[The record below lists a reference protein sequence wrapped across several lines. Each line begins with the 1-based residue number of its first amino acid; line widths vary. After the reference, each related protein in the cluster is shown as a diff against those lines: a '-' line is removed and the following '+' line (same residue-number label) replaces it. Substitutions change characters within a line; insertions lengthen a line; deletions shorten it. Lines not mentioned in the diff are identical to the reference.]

1 MVQANSLFHTKP
13 ALRQTVQ
20 NLSPEEE
27 IYIRSG
33 APEYNQIM
41 HGGDFNNMQ
50 AKSSWSHSRRAT
62 GLKHKPLR
70 HAILVP
76 NDLPPP
82 PRSGTAAAVG
92 LAPAHTRGALL
103 PQVVE
108 LRCRG
113 ISTRCRCKAAQE
125 GSRGRGGIAPHLL
138 PVACMHE
145 AAACMRRQEDRTD
158 CQSAQSGSSHLLI
171 HGRLDRSNAD
181 EIRRCYPGPR
191 FDEVDL
197 ISANDQITVNLGKLA
212 ALLVN

>member
-1 MVQANSLFHTKP
+1 MVQANSLFYTKP
-13 ALRQTVQ
+13 TLRQTVQ

-27 IYIRSG
+27 IYMRSG
-33 APEYNQIM
+33 TPKYKEIVHEGN
-41 HGGDFNNMQ
+41 FTNVQ
-50 AKSSWSHSRRAT
+50 AKSIWLHSRRTT
-62 GLKHKPLR
+62 GLKHQPLS

-92 LAPAHTRGALL
+92 LAPAHTCGALL

-108 LRCRG
+108 LRYRG

-145 AAACMRRQEDRTD
+145 AAAC
-158 CQSAQSGSSHLLI
+158 SGRKTALI
-171 HGRLDRSNAD
+171 
-181 EIRRCYPGPR
+181 
-191 FDEVDL
+191 
-197 ISANDQITVNLGKLA
+197 ANQHSLG
-212 ALLVN
+212 ALTC